1 MLLIIEWKVF
11 VYKNWGF
18 GEKVIVIYERID
30 DIRLIFFFD
39 FISMEFWIVNS
50 NLFFWVVFFC
60 WFRCLVIMDEV
71 LGFFNVYCI
80 LWIFVFIFVYDVI
93 NVIYYV
99 FV

>member
-11 VYKNWGF
+11 VYKNWGV

-71 LGFFNVYCI
+71 LSFFNGYCV

>member
-1 MLLIIEWKVF
+1 MLLIIEWKIF
-11 VYKNWGF
+11 VYKNWGV

-71 LGFFNVYCI
+71 LSFFNVYCV

>member
-11 VYKNWGF
+11 VYKNWGV

-30 DIRLIFFFD
+30 DIRLIFFFY

-71 LGFFNVYCI
+71 LDFFNVYCV